1 MSYDKIVDSAKLDAA
16 MSASA
21 NAIRSKTGGTAKIA
35 WDESNGFSSA
45 ISQIK
50 GKRQTK
56 TVTPKATTQTVKPD
70 SGYDGLSQVTVNGD
84 SDLKAA
90 NIAKGVNIFGV
101 AGTLESTKVATGKFF
116 VQYASEYATV
126 NVNGIGFKPTFVLLY
141 HSPEDLR
148 SVEEDA
154 YKYDRYDGNAAYVRY
169 DNSTGKTEALLM
181 GWGWHEE
188 EGIDGEEPFDYPH
201 VEPRLTEDEYV
212 TIVPTNDG
220 FQVAEVDLYYAY
232 PLQGYEYYY
241 IAIG

>member
-21 NAIRSKTGGTAKIA
+21 DAIRAKTGDTAKIA
-35 WDESNGFSSA
+35 WDESTGFSSA

-101 AGTLESTKVATGKFF
+101 TGTMAKVATGTFTG
-116 VQYASEYATV
+116 QGHGATTTIS
-126 NVNGIGFKPTFVLLY
+126 GLGFKPSKIVVFESLTATGYRYDDLYISYLVSTGAETFVAT
-141 HSPEDLR
+141 PIT
-148 SVEEDA
+148 VEEYDEDA
-154 YKYDRYDGNAAYVRY
+154 
-169 DNSTGKTEALLM
+169 
-181 GWGWHEE
+181 
-188 EGIDGEEPFDYPH
+188 
-201 VEPRLTEDEYV
+201 DEYYRYAAMHVQSGKPAV
-212 TIVPTNDG
+212 TMTSGG
-220 FQVAEVDLYYAY
+220 FTITHLITAQY
-232 PLQGYEYYY
+232 PVFRSNSEYTY
-241 IAIG
+241 IAFA